1 MIEPFAARR
10 EACMNSLTRQTFSH
24 ALALVLGFTLIFTI
38 LGASVGFIGYALYD
52 VTPLLV
58 RVGGVMLVVF
68 GLRVA
73 LLRLKPLGW
82 VVLAAAVAGVTYW
95 LDGTQL
101 PALRYIDAALFGLAA
116 LAGGPWKLWVHVV
129 LAVTVG
135 VLDWFSTL
143 TPVELRILEVGLIV
157 LIVLYGSR
165 TEMFEKEFRIQ
176 IDPTRGRNYLTSFLV
191 GVVFAAGWTPCVGP
205 ILAGILLLAST
216 RASAVQGALLLAV
229 YSAGLGIPFLLT
241 GGLFSWATGFL
252 PRLKRYLPWVS
263 LVSGMLLLLIGL
275 LIFTDS
281 LRSLAQMGFIVDVEG
296 PLAQNTAGGNIS
308 FLFAFL
314 AGLASFL
321 SPCVLPLVP
330 AYLAYLSG
338 AAVGGM
344 AEGET
349 VALRAS

>member
-1 MIEPFAARR
+1 MSAI
-10 EACMNSLTRQTFSH
+10 SRQTFWH
-24 ALALVLGFTLIFTI
+24 AVALVLGFTLIFTI

-58 RVGGVMLVVF
+58 RVGGIMLVVF

-82 VVLAAAVAGVTYW
+82 VLLALIVAGLTYW

-101 PALRYIDAALFGLAA
+101 SHLRYVDAAMFGLAT
-116 LAGGPWKLWVHVV
+116 LAGGPWTLGVHILLA
-129 LAVTVG
+129 LAVA
-135 VLDWFSTL
+135 VLDWFSSI
-143 TPVELRILEVGLIV
+143 TPPALRVLEMGLIA

-165 TEMFEKEFRIQ
+165 TEIFEKEFRLQ
-176 IDPTRGRNYLTSFLV
+176 LDPTRGRNYWTSFLV
-191 GVVFAAGWTPCVGP
+191 GIVFAAGWTPCVGP

-241 GGLFSWATGFL
+241 GALFSWAAGFL
-252 PRLKRYLPWVS
+252 PRLKRHLGWIS
-263 LVSGMLLLLIGL
+263 LISGMLLLFIGI

-281 LRSLAQMGFIVDVEG
+281 LRSLAEMGFIINVEG
-296 PLAQNTAGGNIS
+296 QLAENTSGGNIS
-308 FLFAFL
+308 FVFAFL

-330 AYLAYLSG
+330 AYLSYLSG
-338 AAVGGM
+338 AAVGSVV
-344 AEGET
+344 EGD
-349 VALRAS
+349 VVSLSGGHS

>member
-1 MIEPFAARR
+1 
-10 EACMNSLTRQTFSH
+10 MNSISRRTFSH

-38 LGASVGFIGYALYD
+38 LGASVGFVGYALYD
-52 VTPLLV
+52 ITPLLV
-58 RVGGVMLVVF
+58 RVGGIMLVVF

-82 VVLAAAVAGVTYW
+82 LLLALIVAGLTYW

-101 PALRYIDAALFGLAA
+101 PTQRYVDAAMFGLAT
-116 LAGGPWKLWVHVV
+116 LAGGPWTLGVHVL
-129 LAVTVG
+129 LAASVAL
-135 VLDWFSTL
+135 LDWFSSI
-143 TPVELRILEVGLIV
+143 TPPTLRILEMGLIA

-165 TEMFEKEFRIQ
+165 TEIFEKEFRLQ
-176 IDPTRGRNYLTSFLV
+176 LDPTRGRNYLTSFLV

-216 RASAVQGALLLAV
+216 RASAVQGAILLAV

-241 GGLFSWATGFL
+241 GALFSWATGFL
-252 PRLKRYLPWVS
+252 PRLKRHLGWIS
-263 LVSGMLLLLIGL
+263 LISGLLLLFIGI

-281 LRSLAQMGFIVDVEG
+281 LRSLAEMGFILNVEG
-296 PLAQNTAGGNIS
+296 NLAEKSSGGNIS
-308 FLFAFL
+308 FIFAFI

-330 AYLAYLSG
+330 AYLSYLSG
-338 AAVGGM
+338 AAVGGLT
-344 AEGET
+344 EGE
-349 VALRAS
+349 VVPLQ

>member
-1 MIEPFAARR
+1 
-10 EACMNSLTRQTFSH
+10 MNSLTRQTFLH
-24 ALALVLGFTLIFTI
+24 ALALVIGFTLIFTI
-38 LGASVGFIGYALYD
+38 LGASVGFVGYALYD
-52 VTPLLV
+52 FTPLLV

-82 VVLAAAVAGVTYW
+82 LILSLVVAGITYW

-101 PALRYIDAALFGLAA
+101 PNLRYIDAAMFGLAA
-116 LAGGPWKLWVHVV
+116 LAGGPWKLWVHVALA
-129 LAVTVG
+129 LAVG
-135 VLDWFSTL
+135 ALDWFSTI
-143 TPVELRILEVGLIV
+143 TPVEFRIIEVGLIA

-176 IDPTRGRNYLTSFLV
+176 LDPTRGRNYFTSFLV

-216 RASAVQGALLLAV
+216 RASAMQGALLLAV
-229 YSAGLGIPFLLT
+229 YSAGLGIPFLIT

-263 LVSGMLLLLIGL
+263 LVSGALLVFIGM

-281 LRSLAQMGFIVDVEG
+281 LRSLSQLGFIIDVEG
-296 PLAQNTAGGNIS
+296 SLAESSGGGGIS
-308 FLFAFL
+308 FLFAFI

-338 AAVGGM
+338 AAVGGVV
-344 AEGET
+344 EGET
-349 VALRAS
+349 VALHTT